1 MVKTKIRIGFA
12 GTPKIAFDHLSKLLL
27 SDKFSVEFI
36 LTQPNKA
43 AGRGMSEN
51 ISLFSEL
58 AKTIPVLQFSD
69 LRSQEAQKEVASYKV
84 DLLVVVAYGKLIP
97 QWLLDHPTYGCL
109 NVHFS
114 LLPKYRGAAPMQR
127 AIQNGEKLSGIS
139 FMKLEEGLD
148 EGPIY
153 KKIEANIEGKDFYE
167 VENLLLQESLNEISN
182 AVNDVCAG
190 AVAENQKHSNAT
202 YAEKIEKL
210 EGKINWNDSCESIK
224 NKFLAFVSWPQ
235 TFFMVGKQEVKAME
249 LFIHSKEIGRAGEV
263 QSFERD
269 SLKVFCA
276 DGVIS
281 IKSVKFPGKKVI
293 GSLDFFNSKRD
304 IISKGDLLI

>member
-182 AVNDVCAG
+182 TVNDVCAG

-210 EGKINWNDSCESIK
+210 EGKINWNNSCESIK

-235 TFFMVGKQEVKAME
+235 TFFMVGKQEVKAMD
-249 LFIHSKEIGRAGEV
+249 LFIHSKEIGKAGEV
-263 QSFERD
+263 QSFDRD

-304 IISKGDLLI
+304 IISTGDLLI

>member
-127 AIQNGEKLSGIS
+127 AIQNGETLSGIS

-190 AVAENQKHSNAT
+190 ALAENQKHSNAT

-235 TFFMVGKQEVKAME
+235 TFFMVGKQEVKAMD
-249 LFIHSKEIGRAGEV
+249 LFIHSKEIGKAGEV
-263 QSFERD
+263 QSFDRD

>member
-148 EGPIY
+148 EGPVY

-190 AVAENQKHSNAT
+190 ALTENQKHSNAT

-210 EGKINWNDSCESIK
+210 EGKINWNNSCESIK

-235 TFFMVGKQEVKAME
+235 TFFMVGKQEVKAMD
-249 LFIHSKEIGRAGEV
+249 LFIHSKEIGKAGEV
-263 QSFERD
+263 QSFDRD

>member
-43 AGRGMSEN
+43 AGRGMSKN

-58 AKTIPVLQFSD
+58 AKTIPVFQFSD
-69 LRSQEAQKEVASYKV
+69 LRSQEVQKEITPYKV

-97 QWLLDHPTYGCL
+97 QWLLDHPAYGCL

-148 EGPIY
+148 EGPVY
-153 KKIEANIEGKDFYE
+153 KKIEAIIKDKDFYE
-167 VENLLLQESLNEISN
+167 VESLLLQESLNEISN
-182 AVNDVCAG
+182 TVNEVCAG
-190 AVAENQKHSNAT
+190 AVAENQNHSDAT

-224 NKFLAFVSWPQ
+224 NKFLAFVGWPQ
-235 TFFMVGKQEVKAME
+235 TFFMLGEHEVKAIN
-249 LFIHSKEIGRAGEV
+249 LFIHSKEIGKAGEV
-263 QSFERD
+263 HSFDRD

-281 IKSVKFPGKKVI
+281 VKSVKFPGKKVI

>member
-58 AKTIPVLQFSD
+58 AKTIPVFQFSD

-190 AVAENQKHSNAT
+190 ALAENQKHSNAT

-224 NKFLAFVSWPQ
+224 NKFLAFVGWPQ
-235 TFFMVGKQEVKAME
+235 TFFMVGKQEVKAMD
-249 LFIHSKEIGRAGEV
+249 LFIHSKELG
-263 QSFERD
+263 
-269 SLKVFCA
+269 
-276 DGVIS
+276 
-281 IKSVKFPGKKVI
+281 
-293 GSLDFFNSKRD
+293 
-304 IISKGDLLI
+304 

>member
-69 LRSQEAQKEVASYKV
+69 LSSQEAQKDVASYKV

-139 FMKLEEGLD
+139 YMKLEEGLD
-148 EGPIY
+148 EGPVY

-190 AVAENQKHSNAT
+190 AVAKNQKHSNAT

-235 TFFMVGKQEVKAME
+235 TFFMVGKQEVKAMD
-249 LFIHSKEIGRAGEV
+249 LFIHSKEIGKAGEV
-263 QSFERD
+263 QSFDRD

-276 DGVIS
+276 DGIIS

>member
-27 SDKFSVEFI
+27 SDNFSVEFI

-43 AGRGMSEN
+43 AGRGMSKN
-51 ISLFSEL
+51 ISLFSGL
-58 AKTIPVLQFSD
+58 AKTIPVFQFSD
-69 LRSQEAQKEVASYKV
+69 LRSQEVQKEIASYKV

-97 QWLLDHPTYGCL
+97 QWLLDHPAYGCL

-148 EGPIY
+148 EGPVY
-153 KKIEANIEGKDFYE
+153 KKIEAIIEDKDFYG

-182 AVNDVCAG
+182 TVNEVCAG
-190 AVAENQKHSNAT
+190 AVAENQNHFDAT
-202 YAEKIEKL
+202 YAEKIEKS
-210 EGKINWNDSCESIK
+210 EGKINWNDSCENIK
-224 NKFLAFVSWPQ
+224 NKFLAFVGWPQ
-235 TFFMVGKQEVKAME
+235 TFFMLGEQEVKAMS
-249 LFIHSKEIGRAGEV
+249 LFIHSKEIGKAGEV
-263 QSFERD
+263 QSFDRD

>member
-182 AVNDVCAG
+182 TVNDVCAG
-190 AVAENQKHSNAT
+190 ALAENQKHSNAT

-210 EGKINWNDSCESIK
+210 EGKINWNNSCESIK

-235 TFFMVGKQEVKAME
+235 TFFMVGKQEVKAMD
-249 LFIHSKEIGRAGEV
+249 LFIHSKEIGKAGEV
-263 QSFERD
+263 QSFDRD

>member
-12 GTPKIAFDHLSKLLL
+12 GTPKIAFAHLSKLLL

-36 LTQPNKA
+36 LTQPNKT
-43 AGRGMSEN
+43 AGRGMSKTT
-51 ISLFSEL
+51 SLFTEL
-58 AKTIPVLQFSD
+58 SKTIPVFQFDD
-69 LRSQEAQKEVASYKV
+69 LRSQEAQEAIALHKV

-97 QWLLDHPTYGCL
+97 KWLLELPVYGCL

-114 LLPKYRGAAPMQR
+114 LLPKHRGAAPMQR
-127 AIQNGEKLSGIS
+127 AIQSGEKISGVS

-148 EGPIY
+148 EGPVY
-153 KKIEANIEGKDFYE
+153 KTIETVIEGKDYYE
-167 VENLLLQESLNEISN
+167 VEELLLQESLEEISN
-182 AVNDVCAG
+182 VVCEVCEG
-190 AVAENQKHSNAT
+190 AKPENQNHSEAT

-210 EGKINWNDSCESIK
+210 EGKIDWNDSCEGIK
-224 NKFLAFVSWPQ
+224 NKFLAFVGWPQ
-235 TFFMVGKQEVKAME
+235 TFFMLGGQEVKVIS
-249 LFIHSKEIGRAGEV
+249 LSVHSSERGTAGKV
-263 QSFERD
+263 HCFD
-269 SLKVFCA
+269 KNSLNVFCS

-281 IKSVKFPGKKVI
+281 IKSVQFPGKKVI

>member
-148 EGPIY
+148 EGPVY
-153 KKIEANIEGKDFYE
+153 KKIEANIEGKNFYE

-190 AVAENQKHSNAT
+190 ALAENQKHSNAT

-224 NKFLAFVSWPQ
+224 NKFLAFVGWPQ
-235 TFFMVGKQEVKAME
+235 TFFMVGEQEVKAME
-249 LFIHSKEIGRAGEV
+249 LFIHSKEIGKAGEV
-263 QSFERD
+263 QSFDRD

>member
-139 FMKLEEGLD
+139 FMKLEQGLD
-148 EGPIY
+148 EGPVY

-182 AVNDVCAG
+182 TVNDVCAG

-210 EGKINWNDSCESIK
+210 EGKINWNNSCESIK

-235 TFFMVGKQEVKAME
+235 TFFMVGKQEVKAMD
-249 LFIHSKEIGRAGEV
+249 LFIHSKGIGKAGEV
-263 QSFERD
+263 QSFDRD

>member
-190 AVAENQKHSNAT
+190 ALAENQKHSNAT

-224 NKFLAFVSWPQ
+224 NKFLAFVGWPQ
-235 TFFMVGKQEVKAME
+235 TFFMVGEQEVKAMD
-249 LFIHSKEIGRAGEV
+249 LFIHSKEIGKAGEV
-263 QSFERD
+263 QSFDRD

>member
-69 LRSQEAQKEVASYKV
+69 LRSQEAQKELASYKV

-139 FMKLEEGLD
+139 FMKLEQGLD
-148 EGPIY
+148 EGPVY

-182 AVNDVCAG
+182 TVNDVCAG
-190 AVAENQKHSNAT
+190 AAAENQKHSSAT
-202 YAEKIEKL
+202 YAEKIEKM

-224 NKFLAFVSWPQ
+224 NKFFAFVRWPQ
-235 TFFMVGKQEVKAME
+235 TFFMVGEQEVKAVD
-249 LFIHSKEIGRAGEV
+249 LFIHSKEIGKAGEV
-263 QSFERD
+263 QSFDRD
-269 SLKVFCA
+269 ALKVFCA

>member
-139 FMKLEEGLD
+139 FMKLEQGLD
-148 EGPIY
+148 EGPVY

-182 AVNDVCAG
+182 TVNDVCAG

-235 TFFMVGKQEVKAME
+235 TFFTVGEQEVKAMD
-249 LFIHSKEIGRAGEV
+249 LFIHSKEIGKAGEV
-263 QSFERD
+263 QSFDRD

>member
-109 NVHFS
+109 NIHFS

-182 AVNDVCAG
+182 VVNDVCAG

-202 YAEKIEKL
+202 YAEKIERL
-210 EGKINWNDSCESIK
+210 EGKINWNNSCESIK

-235 TFFMVGKQEVKAME
+235 TFFMVGEQEVKAMD
-249 LFIHSKEIGRAGEV
+249 LFIHSKEIGKAGEV
-263 QSFERD
+263 QL
-269 SLKVFCA
+269 SL
-276 DGVIS
+276 IH
-281 IKSVKFPGKKVI
+281 I
-293 GSLDFFNSKRD
+293 
-304 IISKGDLLI
+304 

>member
-182 AVNDVCAG
+182 VVNDVCAV

-224 NKFLAFVSWPQ
+224 NKFLAFVGWPQ
-235 TFFMVGKQEVKAME
+235 TFFMVGEQEVKAME
-249 LFIHSKEIGRAGEV
+249 LFIHSKEIGKAGEV
-263 QSFERD
+263 QSFDRD

>member
-97 QWLLDHPTYGCL
+97 QWLLDHPAYGCL

-190 AVAENQKHSNAT
+190 AVAENQKHSSAT

-235 TFFMVGKQEVKAME
+235 TFFMVGKQEVKAMD
-249 LFIHSKEIGRAGEV
+249 LFIHSKEIGKAGEV
-263 QSFERD
+263 QSFDRD

>member
-148 EGPIY
+148 EGPVY

-182 AVNDVCAG
+182 TVNDVCAG

-235 TFFMVGKQEVKAME
+235 TFFMVGKQEVKAMD
-249 LFIHSKEIGRAGEV
+249 LFIHSKEIGKAGEV
-263 QSFERD
+263 QSFDRD

>member
-43 AGRGMSEN
+43 AGRGMSKN

-58 AKTIPVLQFSD
+58 AKTIPVFQFSD
-69 LRSQEAQKEVASYKV
+69 LRSQEVQKEITPYKV

-97 QWLLDHPTYGCL
+97 QWLLDHPAYGCL

-127 AIQNGEKLSGIS
+127 AIQNGEKRSGIS

-148 EGPIY
+148 EGPVY
-153 KKIEANIEGKDFYE
+153 KKIEAIIEDKDFYE

-182 AVNDVCAG
+182 TVNEVCAG
-190 AVAENQKHSNAT
+190 AVAENQNHSDAT

-235 TFFMVGKQEVKAME
+235 TFFMVGEQEVKAMG
-249 LFIHSKEIGRAGEV
+249 LFIHSKEIGKAGEV
-263 QSFERD
+263 QSFDRD

>member
-58 AKTIPVLQFSD
+58 AKTIPVFQFSD

-148 EGPIY
+148 EGPVY
-153 KKIEANIEGKDFYE
+153 KKIEANIESKDFYE

-182 AVNDVCAG
+182 TVNDVCAG

-235 TFFMVGKQEVKAME
+235 TFFMVGEQEVKAME
-249 LFIHSKEIGRAGEV
+249 LFIHSKEIGKAGEV
-263 QSFERD
+263 QSFDRD

>member
-69 LRSQEAQKEVASYKV
+69 LSSQEAQKDVASYKV

-148 EGPIY
+148 EGPVY

-182 AVNDVCAG
+182 TVNDVCAG
-190 AVAENQKHSNAT
+190 AAAENQKHSSAT
-202 YAEKIEKL
+202 YAEKIEKM

-224 NKFLAFVSWPQ
+224 NKFFAFVRWPQ
-235 TFFMVGKQEVKAME
+235 TFFMVGEQEVKAVD
-249 LFIHSKEIGRAGEV
+249 LFIHSKEIGKAGEV
-263 QSFERD
+263 QSFDRD
-269 SLKVFCA
+269 ALKVFCA